1 MKICLKKLDMKRV
14 KFNKNK
20 KRLGEIV
27 KINLDFEIKD
37 NTIHEFKKVM
47 LPDIDI
53 ESLNVK
59 TLEENEDIISLE
71 LSAENKKFVF
81 TLKNYSDKMVDQKIV
96 MIKAGLLKLFG
107 KNYPW
112 GALMGVRPTK
122 LVRRFLIMGYS
133 YEEIDEILDKLYFAF
148 SKKRKLLIDVV
159 KKENEYLNDKA
170 INMYIGIPYCPTRC
184 KYCSFASYEIN
195 SKLGKFYGEF
205 VETLLE
211 EIRLT
216 GELLKG
222 KDYRIE
228 SLYIGGGT
236 PSILT
241 EKDLKRV
248 IDAIYKNINLEYLR
262 EFTFEAGRED
272 TLNLEKLQILKDEG
286 VDRVSLNPQSFN
298 EHILKELNRNFDREH
313 FDNMFN
319 EIKRL
324 GFIVN
329 MDLIL
334 GLPNESVEDILR
346 TLNEVRKY
354 DIDNLTIHTLAI
366 KNGSKLVRD
375 KYKITAIENQRIE
388 EEIEKLTKD
397 MELKPY
403 YLYRQKNSMDW
414 GENVGYSKEGK
425 ESIFNIEMIEENQST
440 IALGGGAIS
449 KKVEMIDE
457 TRASITRYINP
468 KDPYMYI
475 CEMKDR
481 IKQKHELFDFK
492 SVN

>member
-1 MKICLKKLDMKRV
+1 MI
-14 KFNKNK
+14 
-20 KRLGEIV
+20 
-27 KINLDFEIKD
+27 INLDFNIKD

-47 LPDIDI
+47 LPDIEI
-53 ESLNVK
+53 EELNVK
-59 TLEENEDIISLE
+59 TLEENSDIISLE
-71 LSAENKKFVF
+71 LSAGERKYVF
-81 TLKNYSDKMVDQKIV
+81 TLKNYSDKMTDQKIV
-96 MIKAGLLKLFG
+96 MIKAGMLKLFD
-107 KNYPW
+107 KVYPW

-133 YEEIDEILDKLYFAF
+133 YDEIDEILDKLYFAF
-148 SKKRKLLIDVV
+148 PKKRKLLMDVV
-159 KKENEYLNDKA
+159 KKESEYLNDKVV
-170 INMYIGIPYCPTRC
+170 NMYIGIPYCPTRC

-195 SKLGKFYGEF
+195 SKLGKYYGDF

-216 GELLKG
+216 GEMLEG

-248 IDAIYKNINLEYLR
+248 IDAVYKNINLEYLR

-272 TLNLEKLQILKDEG
+272 TLNIEKLQILKDEG

-298 EHILKELNRNFDREH
+298 EPILKELNRNFNREH
-313 FDNMFN
+313 FDNMFR

-334 GLPNESVEDILR
+334 GLPGESVEDILY

-366 KNGSKLVRD
+366 KHGSKLVRD
-375 KYKITAIENQRIE
+375 KYKITAIENEQIE
-388 EEIEKLTKD
+388 AEIEKLTAE
-397 MELKPY
+397 MNLKPY

-457 TRASITRYINP
+457 TRAAITRYINP

-475 CEMKDR
+475 CEMRER
-481 IKQKHELFDFK
+481 IKQKHELFNF
-492 SVN
+492 

>member
-1 MKICLKKLDMKRV
+1 MI
-14 KFNKNK
+14 
-20 KRLGEIV
+20 
-27 KINLDFEIKD
+27 INLDFNIKD

-47 LPDIDI
+47 LPDIEI
-53 ESLNVK
+53 EELNVK
-59 TLEENEDIISLE
+59 TLEENSDIISLE
-71 LSAENKKFVF
+71 LSAGERKYVF
-81 TLKNYSDKMVDQKIV
+81 TLKNYSDKMTDQKIV
-96 MIKAGLLKLFG
+96 MIKAGMLKLFD
-107 KNYPW
+107 KVYPW

-133 YEEIDEILDKLYFAF
+133 YDEIDEILDKLYFAF
-148 SKKRKLLIDVV
+148 PKKRKLLMDVV
-159 KKENEYLNDKA
+159 KKESEYLNDKA
-170 INMYIGIPYCPTRC
+170 VNMYIGIPYCPTRC

-195 SKLGKFYGEF
+195 SKLGKYYGDF

-216 GELLKG
+216 GEMLEG

-228 SLYIGGGT
+228 SLYMGGGT

-248 IDAIYKNINLEYLR
+248 IDAVYKNINLEYLR

-272 TLNLEKLQILKDEG
+272 TLNIEKLQILKDEG

-298 EHILKELNRNFDREH
+298 EPILKELNRNFNREH
-313 FDNMFN
+313 FDNMFR

-334 GLPNESVEDILR
+334 GLPGESVEDILY

-354 DIDNLTIHTLAI
+354 DIYNLTIHTLAI
-366 KNGSKLVRD
+366 KHGSKLVRD
-375 KYKITAIENQRIE
+375 KYKITAIENEQIE
-388 EEIEKLTKD
+388 AEIEKLTAE
-397 MELKPY
+397 MNLKPY

-457 TRASITRYINP
+457 TRAAITRYINP

-475 CEMKDR
+475 CEMRER
-481 IKQKHELFDFK
+481 IKQKHELFNF
-492 SVN
+492 

>member
-1 MKICLKKLDMKRV
+1 MI
-14 KFNKNK
+14 
-20 KRLGEIV
+20 
-27 KINLDFEIKD
+27 INLDFNIKD

-47 LPDIDI
+47 LPDIEI
-53 ESLNVK
+53 EELNVK
-59 TLEENEDIISLE
+59 TLEENSDIISLE
-71 LSAENKKFVF
+71 LSAEERKYVF
-81 TLKNYSDKMVDQKIV
+81 TLKNYSDKMTDQKIV
-96 MIKAGLLKLFG
+96 MIKAGMLKLFD
-107 KNYPW
+107 KVYPW

-133 YEEIDEILDKLYFAF
+133 YDEIDEILDKLYFAF
-148 SKKRKLLIDVV
+148 PKKRKLLMDVV
-159 KKENEYLNDKA
+159 KKESEYLNDKA
-170 INMYIGIPYCPTRC
+170 VNMYIGIPYCPTRC

-195 SKLGKFYGEF
+195 SKLGKYYGDF

-216 GELLKG
+216 GEMLEG

-228 SLYIGGGT
+228 SLYMGGGT

-248 IDAIYKNINLEYLR
+248 IDAVYKNINLEYLR

-272 TLNLEKLQILKDEG
+272 TLNIEKLQILKDEG

-298 EHILKELNRNFDREH
+298 EPILKELNRNFNREH
-313 FDNMFN
+313 FDNMFR

-334 GLPNESVEDILR
+334 GLPGESVEDILH
-346 TLNEVRKY
+346 TFKEVRKY

-366 KNGSKLVRD
+366 KHGSKLVRD
-375 KYKITAIENQRIE
+375 KYKITAIENEQIE
-388 EEIEKLTKD
+388 AEIEKLTAE
-397 MELKPY
+397 MNLKPY

-457 TRASITRYINP
+457 TRAAITRYINP

-475 CEMKDR
+475 CEMRER
-481 IKQKHELFDFK
+481 IKQKHELFNF
-492 SVN
+492 

>member
-1 MKICLKKLDMKRV
+1 MI
-14 KFNKNK
+14 
-20 KRLGEIV
+20 
-27 KINLDFEIKD
+27 INLDFNIKD

-47 LPDIDI
+47 LPDIEI
-53 ESLNVK
+53 EELNVK
-59 TLEENEDIISLE
+59 TLEENSDIISLE
-71 LSAENKKFVF
+71 LSAGERKYVF
-81 TLKNYSDKMVDQKIV
+81 TLKNYSDKMTDQKIV
-96 MIKAGLLKLFG
+96 MIKAGMLKLFD
-107 KNYPW
+107 KIYPW

-133 YEEIDEILDKLYFAF
+133 YDEIDEILDKLYFAF
-148 SKKRKLLIDVV
+148 PKKRKLLMDVV
-159 KKENEYLNDKA
+159 KKESEYLNDKA
-170 INMYIGIPYCPTRC
+170 VNMYIGIPYCPTRC

-195 SKLGKFYGEF
+195 SKLGKYYGDF

-216 GELLKG
+216 GEMLEG

-248 IDAIYKNINLEYLR
+248 IDAVYKNINLEYLR

-272 TLNLEKLQILKDEG
+272 TLNIEKLQILKDEG

-298 EHILKELNRNFDREH
+298 EPILKELNRNFNREH
-313 FDNMFN
+313 FDNMFR

-334 GLPNESVEDILR
+334 GLPGESVEDILH
-346 TLNEVRKY
+346 TFKEVRKY

-366 KNGSKLVRD
+366 KHGSKLVRD
-375 KYKITAIENQRIE
+375 KYKITAIENEQIE
-388 EEIEKLTKD
+388 AEIEKLTAE
-397 MELKPY
+397 MNLKPY

-457 TRASITRYINP
+457 TRAAITRYINP

-475 CEMKDR
+475 CEMRER
-481 IKQKHELFDFK
+481 IKQKHELFNF
-492 SVN
+492 

>member
-1 MKICLKKLDMKRV
+1 MI
-14 KFNKNK
+14 
-20 KRLGEIV
+20 
-27 KINLDFEIKD
+27 INLDFNIKD

-47 LPDIDI
+47 LPDIEI
-53 ESLNVK
+53 EELNVK
-59 TLEENEDIISLE
+59 TLEENSDIISLE
-71 LSAENKKFVF
+71 LSAGERKYVF
-81 TLKNYSDKMVDQKIV
+81 TLKNYSDKMTDQKIV
-96 MIKAGLLKLFG
+96 MIKAGMLKLFD
-107 KNYPW
+107 KVYPW

-133 YEEIDEILDKLYFAF
+133 YDEIDEILDKLYFAF
-148 SKKRKLLIDVV
+148 PKKRKLLMDVV
-159 KKENEYLNDKA
+159 KKESEYLNDKA
-170 INMYIGIPYCPTRC
+170 VNMYIGIPYCPTRC

-195 SKLGKFYGEF
+195 SKLGKYYGDF

-216 GELLKG
+216 GEMLEG

-248 IDAIYKNINLEYLR
+248 IDAVYKNINLEYLR

-272 TLNLEKLQILKDEG
+272 TLNIEKLQILKDEG

-298 EHILKELNRNFDREH
+298 EPILKELNRNFNREH
-313 FDNMFN
+313 FDNMFR

-334 GLPNESVEDILR
+334 GLPGESVEDILH
-346 TLNEVRKY
+346 TFKEVRKY

-366 KNGSKLVRD
+366 KHGSKLVRD
-375 KYKITAIENQRIE
+375 KYKITAIENEQIE
-388 EEIEKLTKD
+388 AEIEKLTAE
-397 MELKPY
+397 MNLKPY

-457 TRASITRYINP
+457 TRAAITRYINP

-475 CEMKDR
+475 CEMRER
-481 IKQKHELFDFK
+481 IKQKHELFNF
-492 SVN
+492 

>member
-1 MKICLKKLDMKRV
+1 MI
-14 KFNKNK
+14 
-20 KRLGEIV
+20 
-27 KINLDFEIKD
+27 INLDFNIKD

-47 LPDIDI
+47 LPDIEI
-53 ESLNVK
+53 EELNVK
-59 TLEENEDIISLE
+59 TLEENSDIISLE
-71 LSAENKKFVF
+71 LSAGERKYVF
-81 TLKNYSDKMVDQKIV
+81 TLKNYSDKMTDQKIV
-96 MIKAGLLKLFG
+96 MIKAGMLKLFD
-107 KNYPW
+107 KVYPW

-133 YEEIDEILDKLYFAF
+133 YDEIDEILDKLYFAF
-148 SKKRKLLIDVV
+148 PKKRKLLMDVV
-159 KKENEYLNDKA
+159 KKESEYLNDKA
-170 INMYIGIPYCPTRC
+170 VNMYIGIPYCPTRC

-195 SKLGKFYGEF
+195 SKLGKYYGDF

-216 GELLKG
+216 GEMLEG

-248 IDAIYKNINLEYLR
+248 IDAVYKNINLEYLR

-272 TLNLEKLQILKDEG
+272 TLNIEKLQILKDEG

-298 EHILKELNRNFDREH
+298 EPILKELNRNFNREH
-313 FDNMFN
+313 FDNMFR

-334 GLPNESVEDILR
+334 GLPGESVEDILY
-346 TLNEVRKY
+346 TLKEVRKY

-366 KNGSKLVRD
+366 KHGSKLVRD
-375 KYKITAIENQRIE
+375 KYKITAIENEQIE
-388 EEIEKLTKD
+388 AEIEKLTAE
-397 MELKPY
+397 MNLKPY

-457 TRASITRYINP
+457 TRAAITRYINP

-475 CEMKDR
+475 CEMRER
-481 IKQKHELFDFK
+481 IKQKHELFNF
-492 SVN
+492 

>member
-1 MKICLKKLDMKRV
+1 MI
-14 KFNKNK
+14 
-20 KRLGEIV
+20 
-27 KINLDFEIKD
+27 INLDFNIKD

-47 LPDIDI
+47 LSNI
-53 ESLNVK
+53 EIEELNVK
-59 TLEENEDIISLE
+59 TLEENSDIISLE
-71 LSAENKKFVF
+71 LSAGERKYVF
-81 TLKNYSDKMVDQKIV
+81 TLKNYSDKMTDQKIV
-96 MIKAGLLKLFG
+96 MIKAGMLKLFD
-107 KNYPW
+107 KVYPW

-133 YEEIDEILDKLYFAF
+133 YDEIDEILDKLYFAF
-148 SKKRKLLIDVV
+148 PKKRKLLMDVV
-159 KKENEYLNDKA
+159 KKESEYLNDKA
-170 INMYIGIPYCPTRC
+170 VNMYIGIPYCPTRC

-195 SKLGKFYGEF
+195 SKLGKYYGDF

-216 GELLKG
+216 GEMLEG

-248 IDAIYKNINLEYLR
+248 IDAVYKNINLEYLR

-272 TLNLEKLQILKDEG
+272 TLNIEKLQILKDEG

-298 EHILKELNRNFDREH
+298 EPILKELNRNFNREH
-313 FDNMFN
+313 FDNMFR

-334 GLPNESVEDILR
+334 GLPGESVEDILY

-366 KNGSKLVRD
+366 KHGSKLVRD
-375 KYKITAIENQRIE
+375 KYKITAIENEQIE
-388 EEIEKLTKD
+388 AEIEKLTAE
-397 MELKPY
+397 MNLKPY

-457 TRASITRYINP
+457 TRAAITRYINP

-475 CEMKDR
+475 CEMRER
-481 IKQKHELFDFK
+481 IKQKHELFNF
-492 SVN
+492 

>member
-1 MKICLKKLDMKRV
+1 M
-14 KFNKNK
+14 
-20 KRLGEIV
+20 
-27 KINLDFEIKD
+27 KINLDFDIKD

-47 LPDIDI
+47 LPDAEI
-53 ESLNVK
+53 ETLNVK
-59 TLEENEDIISLE
+59 TLEENKDIISLE
-71 LSAENKKFVF
+71 LSTGERKYVF
-81 TLKNYSDKMVDQKIV
+81 TLKNYTEKMTDQKIV
-96 MIKAGLLKLFG
+96 MIKAGMLKLFD
-107 KNYPW
+107 KVYPW

-148 SKKRKLLIDVV
+148 PEKRKLLIDVV
-159 KKENEYLNDKA
+159 KKESQYLNDKA
-170 INMYIGIPYCPTRC
+170 VNMYIGIPYCPTRC

-195 SKLGKFYGEF
+195 SKLGKFYDDF

-211 EIRLT
+211 EIKLT
-216 GELLKG
+216 GEILQG

-241 EKDLKRV
+241 ERDLKRV
-248 IDAIYKNINLEYLR
+248 IDAVYKNINLEHLR

-272 TLNLEKLQILKDEG
+272 TLNIEKLQILKDEG

-298 EHILKELNRNFDREH
+298 EHILKELNRNFNREH
-313 FDNMFN
+313 FDNMYR
-319 EIKRL
+319 EIKRM

-334 GLPNESVEDILR
+334 GLPGESVEDILR

-354 DIDNLTIHTLAI
+354 DIDNLTIHALAI

-388 EEIEKLTKD
+388 EEIEKLTNE
-397 MELKPY
+397 MGLKPY
-403 YLYRQKNSMDW
+403 YLYRQKNSLDW

-457 TRASITRYINP
+457 TRASIVRYINP

-475 CEMKDR
+475 CEMKER
-481 IKQKHELFDFK
+481 MKQKAEFLE
-492 SVN
+492 NI